1 MLDPDTVTY
10 LMIMTFC
17 FVFFAYAS
25 AVVSVR
31 HGLISLIVHS
41 TICPIRDQQ
50 SLVFTRTFGF
60 ESAYLFVQHI
70 RFPPKLN
77 KNKLNKTKVPA
88 DKREYHRRVNFSSS
102 TVFVILP
109 NSFHVLLLF
118 FFVRSTKIASL
129 SSRSIPLFS
138 PRKPRKTTRS
148 FPVNTELSRVQP
160 ISSARQRRN
169 PPNEIKITR

>member
-1 MLDPDTVTY
+1 
-10 LMIMTFC
+10 MIMTFC

-109 NSFHVLLLF
+109 NSSYVLLLF
-118 FFVRSTKIASL
+118 FFVRSTKIAGL
-129 SSRSIPLFS
+129 SSKASRLVLPLYFHHGNRERPQDHFQLILNCPGSS
-138 PRKPRKTTRS
+138 P
-148 FPVNTELSRVQP
+148 FYQP
-160 ISSARQRRN
+160 GSV
-169 PPNEIKITR
+169 EIHPMK